1 MTLDEI
7 IKQGESIL
15 AAKFKDSFGLSYVPS
30 ERYDEWKRVALMYAQ
45 QQYPTHPQVK
55 TLEEHVS
62 GSSQSHHCQA
72 ILSIMKAFREIQ
84 PQTNNIEYE
93 STLGHIFDRF
103 NRCAQQLKRRHE
115 GRATLRISDE
125 YDVQDLLHALLKLHF
140 DDVRA
145 EEWTPSYAGGANRM
159 DFLLKGEEIAI
170 EVKMSRNILK
180 DKEIGE
186 QLIIDI
192 AKYKNHPNC
201 KSLYC
206 FVYDPDGNIRNPK
219 GLTSDLEKLGEGI
232 KVKVYIRPE
241 D

>member
-7 IKQGESIL
+7 IEQGESIL
-15 AAKFKDSFGLSYVPS
+15 AAKRRDSVAGEYVPF
-30 ERYDEWKRVALMYAQ
+30 ERYDEWKRLALMFAQ
-45 QQYPTHPQVK
+45 QQYPGHPQLK

-62 GSSQSHHCQA
+62 GSSQSYHCQA
-72 ILSIMKAFREIQ
+72 ILSIIKAFREIQ

-93 STLGHIFDRF
+93 STLGQIFDRF

-115 GRATLRISDE
+115 GRATLSISDE
-125 YDVQDLLHALLKLHF
+125 YDVQDLLQALLKLHF

-145 EEWTPSYAGGANRM
+145 EEYTPSYAGGASRI
-159 DFLLKGEEIAI
+159 DFLLKEEEIAI
-170 EVKMSRNILK
+170 EVKKTRKNLK
-180 DKEIGE
+180 DDEIGE

>member
-7 IKQGESIL
+7 IEQGESIL
-15 AAKFKDSFGLSYVPS
+15 AAKRRDSVAGEYVPF

-45 QQYPTHPQVK
+45 QQYPGHPQVK
-55 TLEEHVS
+55 TIEEHVS
-62 GSSQSHHCQA
+62 GTSQSYHCQA

-93 STLGHIFDRF
+93 STLGQIFDRF

-115 GRATLRISDE
+115 GRATLSISDE
-125 YDVQDLLHALLKLHF
+125 YDVQDLLQALLKLHF

-145 EEWTPSYAGGANRM
+145 EEYTPSYAGGASRI
-159 DFLLKGEEIAI
+159 DFLLKEEEIAI
-170 EVKMSRNILK
+170 EVKKTRKNLR
-180 DKEIGE
+180 DDEIGE